1 MPGNRQ
7 VYDLAMKRGHGFARQ
22 QAWDKAAAEYQR
34 ALAEFPEDADALIA
48 AGAVLINLKLLPEA
62 LAVLQHA
69 NQAKPND
76 LGTLEKLASVQAQL
90 SYPADAAQTHVA
102 IGNLQA
108 QQGNTDQA
116 VETWKRAST
125 LDTFNLEAHQK
136 LAETYQAQNNPKA
149 ATTEWIM
156 VARICRRQGDWDK
169 AAQHCLA
176 ALALDPRNTD
186 ALRLMEGIRVKRGT
200 GMLPSLPEPPP
211 SGAPALPSPAAP
223 PTPPSS
229 APEAALTLEGEE
241 EGAKPGSPVDIAAQ
255 KALSDLA
262 ESLFEEEALPTPPR
276 AGVRLTKAEID
287 ALIGQAIDLQTRGQ
301 AQQAIAAYKRVLDV
315 TDLPA
320 ARFNLGLL
328 YEQEL
333 LFEEA
338 IEQFQQSIRDPEY
351 ALGSR
356 FALGECCRARGRNDE
371 ALEHFVQVLKIVD
384 LATVKREQVDDLI
397 ALYEN
402 LADSFITKGDR
413 DQAIQFTNSLVDFLS
428 SRGWEDKVL
437 EARRRLDSLTDEGAP
452 ILSLAEVLAVP
463 NAEVILQ
470 SLALTQEY
478 AKRGKLYSALEEAYL
493 AFQYA
498 PDFLPMHRRVAD
510 ILWNSGHE
518 EPATV
523 KYMVIAD
530 TYQARGDSRHA
541 IAIYQYVL
549 RRTPMDVQTRCKL
562 IDLLISH
569 GEIDKALEQY
579 MALADTY
586 YQLAE
591 MDKARE
597 RFQEAM
603 TYVPRASDSKHW
615 TQQILHRVADIDMQR
630 VDWRR
635 AIKSYE
641 QLKSIVPDDE
651 KARLALVELH
661 FKTGDSAR
669 AVKELD
675 DLLVRYSK
683 SGKAR
688 KIIPVLEDQTRTHP
702 NEMGLRTRL
711 ARAYLGAGLTAQAI
725 EQLDSL
731 GDLQLQGGFQ
741 KEAAAT
747 IRSIIALNP
756 PNVEEYR
763 QALAQIK
770 PSGPA

>member
-69 NQAKPND
+69 NQARPND
-76 LGTLEKLASVQAQL
+76 LLTMERLADVQAQL
-90 SYPADAAQTHVA
+90 SYPADAAQTYAA
-102 IGNLQA
+102 IGNLLA
-108 QQGNTDQA
+108 EQGNTDQA
-116 VETWKRAST
+116 VETWKRASN
-125 LDTFNLEAHQK
+125 LDASNLEAHQK
-136 LAETYQAQNNPKA
+136 LAEIYQAQSNTKA
-149 ATTEWIM
+149 SATEWIT
-156 VARICRRQGDWDK
+156 VARIFRRQGDWDK
-169 AAQHCLA
+169 AALQCQA

-200 GMLPSLPEPPP
+200 GMLPPLPEPSPA
-211 SGAPALPSPAAP
+211 GALALPSPAAP
-223 PTPPSS
+223 PTPPPGASGIAL
-229 APEAALTLEGEE
+229 APDEE
-241 EGAKPGSPVDIAAQ
+241 EGAKPGSPVDLAAE
-255 KALSDLA
+255 KALSNLA
-262 ESLFEEEALPTPPR
+262 ESLFEEEALPTPSRP
-276 AGVRLTKAEID
+276 GVRLTKAEID
-287 ALIGQAIDLQTRGQ
+287 TLISQAIDLQTRGQ

-315 TDLPA
+315 MDLPA

-338 IEQFQQSIRDPEY
+338 VEQFQQSIHDPEY

-356 FALGECCRARGRNDE
+356 FALGECCRARGQIDA

-402 LADSFITKGDR
+402 LADSFVTKGDR

-428 SRGWEDKVL
+428 SRGWEDKVV
-437 EARRRLDSLTDEGAP
+437 EARQRLDSLTGEDAP
-452 ILSLAEVLAVP
+452 ILSLAEILAVP

-493 AFQYA
+493 AIEHA
-498 PDFLPMHRRVAD
+498 PDFLPMHRSMAD
-510 ILWNSGHE
+510 ILWNGGHE
-518 EPATV
+518 ESATA

-530 TYQARGDSRHA
+530 AYQGRGDSRHA
-541 IAIYQYVL
+541 IGIYQYVL
-549 RRTPMDVQTRCKL
+549 RLTPMDVQTRFKL

-591 MDKARE
+591 LDKARE
-597 RFQEAM
+597 KFQEAM

-630 VDWRR
+630 IDWRR
-635 AIKSYE
+635 ATKSYE

-669 AVKELD
+669 AIRELD

-688 KIIPVLEDQTRTHP
+688 KIIPVLEDQIRIHP
-702 NEMGLRTRL
+702 NEMGLRTRM
-711 ARAYLGAGLTAQAI
+711 ARAYIGAGLTAQAI

-731 GDLQLQGGFQ
+731 GDLQLQAGFQ

-747 IRSIIALNP
+747 IRIIIALNP

-763 QALAQIK
+763 QALAQIV
-770 PSGPA
+770 PGGSA